1 MMLYIAINITAMLIT
16 KLKNKG
22 KIFMVK
28 NKIVVLLGK
37 SASGKTTILNKLV
50 DETNL
55 GLNRWVSYTT
65 RPRRQNEVNGYD
77 YHFIPLE
84 TFKTLS
90 LVDERVYHTN
100 VNGHSETWYYGHTDE
115 PNTIDKDFI
124 VIADPDGFRQLIKR
138 YGRNRIF
145 AVYID
150 CDEGVRKVRCKQ
162 RKDFDESEWE
172 RRAKDDEKVFE
183 DIYKEVDL
191 TIGNA
196 YLETSIKQ
204 IEYSYLKW
212 LTIRTQEDIEHLV
225 EQYQLVIRNILETTN
240 ITEEQAKTL
249 THLFKDAIELTQRR
263 FNENLS

>member
-90 LVDERVYHTN
+90 LVDEKVYHTN

-150 CDEGVRKVRCKQ
+150 CDEGIRKIRCKH
-162 RKDFDESEWE
+162 RKDFDETEWE

-183 DIYKEVDL
+183 DIYKEERPFFYRHKVMAP
-191 TIGNA
+191 I
-196 YLETSIKQ
+196 
-204 IEYSYLKW
+204 
-212 LTIRTQEDIEHLV
+212 QENTRGFYELNS
-225 EQYQLVIRNILETTN
+225 RKFTN
-240 ITEEQAKTL
+240 IKTCL
-249 THLFKDAIELTQRR
+249 IENMLAQKIISKVLE
-263 FNENLS
+263 FNLEG

>member
-1 MMLYIAINITAMLIT
+1 
-16 KLKNKG
+16 
-22 KIFMVK
+22 
-28 NKIVVLLGK
+28 
-37 SASGKTTILNKLV
+37 
-50 DETNL
+50 
-55 GLNRWVSYTT
+55 VSV
-65 RPRRQNEVNGYD
+65 EA
-77 YHFIPLE
+77 
-84 TFKTLS
+84 FKRLS
-90 LVDERVYHTN
+90 VVDERVYHTN
-100 VNGHSETWYYGHTDE
+100 VGGKTDTWLYGHSDE
-115 PNTIDKDFI
+115 LNDSPNDY
-124 VIADPDGFRQLIKR
+124 IAICDPKGFKQFVKK

-212 LTIRTQEDIEHLV
+212 LTIHTQEDIEHLV